1 MFLDHELFGIEIAT
15 FFIEALQHVCFL
27 RLVGLLWFCF
37 VFVFE
42 LCISLACEF
51 HSIKSLQNYTKS
63 KAQIEMQEN
72 TVRRIIGK
80 SLMSFFLIYIG
91 QIKRVPPKTTW

>member
-1 MFLDHELFGIEIAT
+1 MFLGHELFGIELAT

-27 RLVGLLWFCF
+27 RLVGLLGFG
-37 VFVFE
+37 FVFE

-51 HSIKSLQNYTKS
+51 CSCIKSLQNYTKS

-72 TVRRIIGK
+72 TV
-80 SLMSFFLIYIG
+80 
-91 QIKRVPPKTTW
+91 

>member
-1 MFLDHELFGIEIAT
+1 MFLGHELFGIELAT

-27 RLVGLLWFCF
+27 RLVGLLGFGF

-51 HSIKSLQNYTKS
+51 RSCIKSLQNYTKS

-72 TVRRIIGK
+72 TV
-80 SLMSFFLIYIG
+80 
-91 QIKRVPPKTTW
+91 